1 MKQVDPARD
10 TVAVDAFLTTSASGL
25 KVVSEDDYTEGQYVV
40 GATASEVVG
49 QKERTGEDGEG
60 DTSADASAS
69 AAADGEGESQDIVA
83 RLTVLSANSL
93 IDDSI
98 CSQFGDAVCNLDR
111 VYEHPDHCLQRHRRH
126 LHPL

>member
-1 MKQVDPARD
+1 MNQALAMKQVDPARD

-60 DTSADASAS
+60 DTQR
-69 AAADGEGESQDIVA
+69 GMPPPLPPQTGRGRA
-83 RLTVLSANSL
+83 RTLWPA
-93 IDDSI
+93 
-98 CSQFGDAVCNLDR
+98 
-111 VYEHPDHCLQRHRRH
+111 
-126 LHPL
+126 